1 VVTTGIAPAWPN
13 RRQNTD
19 FPAETAEDRP
29 ARSPAKPNPDQ
40 DADDLTNPELC
51 GLNRFSSDFLR

>member
-1 VVTTGIAPAWPN
+1 MVTTGIAPAWPN

-29 ARSPAKPNPDQ
+29 AQSVKAQ
-40 DADDLTNPELC
+40 SDADDLTNPELC